1 MNISLILAYIVVS
14 SVCIS
19 LFYLFYRLLLQKD
32 TDFRAVRIYLI
43 ASIIISFILP
53 SVNMQVNLDL
63 PSLGTSEYF
72 AWQHDKIDGSEAG
85 NTEASPVITNP
96 SESQSS
102 GPVRGNAEIIAPPV
116 NLPAVPSSGENIPWS
131 GIVLLVYLLGFAF
144 LMVRLLKQFT
154 VISVC
159 YFRSE
164 KEKSQ
169 SFIIIRNTSFD
180 HPFSFFNW
188 IFIPAK
194 ITPDNEMSDII
205 QHEKIHAR
213 QWHSADMLLTE
224 ALTAIMW
231 FNPLIWMMRDS
242 VQLVHE
248 YLADEGALNKGLD
261 KVFYQALLVN
271 QVAEGRLI
279 PLSSRFNQSL
289 IKKRITMMS
298 KTKSNQMSKLK
309 LLGVLPIIALLVL
322 GIACAKTQE
331 KQVLSEVNGEMTN
344 DDVITAIV
352 PIKMNVLYIG
362 VENPVAVAV
371 SGYKSEELEVR
382 LNNGRIEGQAGEYV
396 VMPARTGEA
405 EITVS
410 KDGRDVG
417 SITFRVKPIPD
428 PVARVGEMRSGSIS
442 KSDLLEAGGINAYMA
457 IDFDIQFKVVSFV
470 MSATVPMSGAMAIRE
485 EISKSDKYSE
495 LQIDLINSLI
505 TNQKLMVEEIKAI
518 GPDGAIRDL
527 GPMVFTISE

>member
-1 MNISLILAYIVVS
+1 
-14 SVCIS
+14 
-19 LFYLFYRLLLQKD
+19 
-32 TDFRAVRIYLI
+32 
-43 ASIIISFILP
+43 
-53 SVNMQVNLDL
+53 
-63 PSLGTSEYF
+63 
-72 AWQHDKIDGSEAG
+72 
-85 NTEASPVITNP
+85 
-96 SESQSS
+96 
-102 GPVRGNAEIIAPPV
+102 
-116 NLPAVPSSGENIPWS
+116 
-131 GIVLLVYLLGFAF
+131 
-144 LMVRLLKQFT
+144 
-154 VISVC
+154 
-159 YFRSE
+159 
-164 KEKSQ
+164 
-169 SFIIIRNTSFD
+169 
-180 HPFSFFNW
+180 
-188 IFIPAK
+188 
-194 ITPDNEMSDII
+194 
-205 QHEKIHAR
+205 
-213 QWHSADMLLTE
+213 
-224 ALTAIMW
+224 
-231 FNPLIWMMRDS
+231 
-242 VQLVHE
+242 
-248 YLADEGALNKGLD
+248 
-261 KVFYQALLVN
+261 
-271 QVAEGRLI
+271 
-279 PLSSRFNQSL
+279 
-289 IKKRITMMS
+289 MMS